1 MKKKRSKS
9 CYFFPFG
16 FTVDVGENEAEA
28 PKGGFGQ
35 DGGAEVFYLNKEY
48 KNILPYVFLFLFS
61 MEKNSA
67 AFRIE
72 LRKGGED

>member
-35 DGGAEVFYLNKEY
+35 DGGAEVFF
-48 KNILPYVFLFLFS
+48 I
-61 MEKNSA
+61 
-67 AFRIE
+67 
-72 LRKGGED
+72 